1 MTEIAKNLVVEYQWN
16 DGAYKCI
23 VDIWN
28 DFSNV
33 YDEQCHYTA
42 REGDPAPIN
51 LWILGQI
58 ATGIFNP
65 IATQPK
71 LFKPSLVVEKPKP
84 TLEQLQAQ
92 LATLTAQIT
101 ALANTGQ

>member
-65 IATQPK
+65 IAAEPEPVAPVQSPA
-71 LFKPSLVVEKPKP
+71 P

-92 LATLTAQIT
+92 LAALTAKIN